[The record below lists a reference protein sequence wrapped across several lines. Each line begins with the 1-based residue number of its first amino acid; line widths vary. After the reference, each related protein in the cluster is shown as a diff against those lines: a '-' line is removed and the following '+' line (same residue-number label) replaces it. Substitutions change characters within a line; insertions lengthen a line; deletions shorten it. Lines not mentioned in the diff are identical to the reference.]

1 MSATLEKEA
10 KDLWS
15 SLTDED
21 AKLIIALMRKLTSS
35 TTQEGISKVKIGLG
49 KDKITYPDQFECWND
64 EVESMF
70 KGYL

>member
-35 TTQEGISKVKIGLG
+35 TTQEEISKVKIGLG
-49 KDKITYPDQFECWND
+49 KDKVTYPDQFECWND

>member
-35 TTQEGISKVKIGLG
+35 TTQEEISKVKIGLG
-49 KDKITYPDQFECWND
+49 KDKITDPDQFECWND

>member
-35 TTQEGISKVKIGLG
+35 TTQEEISKVKIGLG
-49 KDKITYPDQFECWND
+49 KEKITYPDQFECWND

>member
-35 TTQEGISKVKIGLG
+35 TTQEEISKVKIGLG

>member
-35 TTQEGISKVKIGLG
+35 TTQEEISNVKIGLG

>member
-1 MSATLEKEA
+1 MSATLEK
-10 KDLWS
+10 
-15 SLTDED
+15 D

-35 TTQEGISKVKIGLG
+35 TTQEEISKVKIGLG